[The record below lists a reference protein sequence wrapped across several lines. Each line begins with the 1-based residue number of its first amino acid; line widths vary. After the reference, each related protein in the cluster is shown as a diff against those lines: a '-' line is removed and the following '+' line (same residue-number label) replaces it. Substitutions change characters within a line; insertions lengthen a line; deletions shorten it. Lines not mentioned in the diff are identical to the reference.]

1 MFNFWTF
8 IFEVVNFVAVVYILY
23 RVLFR
28 PVKNILQQREMDIK
42 TVRDEIEKNRKEVAQ
57 LRDEYEKG
65 LKELEKVKT
74 GYIEDA
80 RVEALKERERIIKEA
95 MEEIETERKKSV
107 RFIRQKKLRAL
118 EEIKER
124 AVSLSVEMAGR
135 LMSDISDDL
144 LQERLLKMLLER
156 LENLP
161 PEELRRLSEVV
172 KDGSC
177 RAELYS
183 ARPLNIDQKEE
194 IRSSLQEILN
204 CRIDLVD
211 HQDTSLIAGIRLKID
226 GHVFDGTLRGNLDAI
241 AEKLKKQS

>member
-28 PVKNILQQREMDIK
+28 PVKNILQQREREIK
-42 TVRDEIEKNRKEVAQ
+42 TVRDEIERTQKEVAQ
-57 LRDEYEKG
+57 LKDEYEKG
-65 LKELEKVKT
+65 LKELEKVKA

-95 MEEIETERKKSV
+95 MEEIETERKKTV
-107 RFIRQKKLRAL
+107 RFIRQEKLRAL

-124 AVSLSVEMAGR
+124 VISLSVEMAGR

-172 KDGSC
+172 KDGGC
-177 RAELYS
+177 RAELHS

-204 CRIDLVD
+204 CRINLLER
-211 HQDTSLIAGIRLKID
+211 QDTSLIAGIRLKID

-241 AEKLKKQS
+241 AEKLKKQG